1 MKILVYTM
9 VVLLQAAAVFPADA
23 NQPEKMMMEDAL
35 LDLEKIIAGIEN
47 RYAGAGFAAEF
58 FQESTL
64 REMDITDTAS
74 GKIFVKR
81 PGKMRW
87 EYEIPEKQTI
97 VTDSKRL
104 WIYRPEDNQVM
115 VGNAPSY
122 LGDGKGASFLAD
134 MKHVRKNFKIS
145 LQIKGAPK
153 YYVLKLL
160 PVKEN
165 IDVVEILLS
174 VSKET
179 FEIVQIVSYDAY
191 RDRTRIKLSGFDFE
205 RVLDDSMFRFTVP
218 PGADVLQLDK

>member
-9 VVLLQAAAVFPADA
+9 VVMLQAAAVFSADT
-23 NQPEKMMMEDAL
+23 NQPEKLMMEDAL
-35 LDLEKIIAGIEN
+35 LDLEKITAGIEN
-47 RYAGAGFAAEF
+47 RYGGAGFAAEF

-97 VTDSKRL
+97 VTDGEQL

-115 VGNAPSY
+115 VGDAPSY
-122 LGDGKGASFLAD
+122 FGDGKGVSFLSD
-134 MKHVRKNFKIS
+134 MKSVRKNFKIS
-145 LQIKGAPK
+145 LQIKGVPK

-165 IDVVEILLS
+165 IDLTEILLT

-179 FEIVQIVSYDAY
+179 FEIIQIVTYNAY

-205 RVLDDSMFRFTVP
+205 RVLEDSMFKFTVP
-218 PGADVLQLDK
+218 PGADVLRLDK